1 MFGENHMFNY
11 QESMDNHLGY
21 ALDALKLGET
31 NRGLTELVMAL
42 QEMSCRLEAIE
53 EKIGVSYEAK

>member
-1 MFGENHMFNY
+1 MFNY